1 MRGDWRG
8 NEEEADGV
16 FGMRKEYCIAWH
28 FLVHR
33 LAPHR
38 RVHWL
43 FTVAAYFVIPAGTCA
58 FFLIPYPSEALLV
71 FNCLEG
77 IWRCAIHGA
86 QLRIVSPPGE
96 IGDGD
101 TDNGSG
107 GDVKDVVAVVFE
119 TADGD
124 QGGADKGRHD
134 EDHPC

>member
-1 MRGDWRG
+1 MRGGWRG

-28 FLVHR
+28 FLVYR
-33 LAPHR
+33 LAPR
-38 RVHWL
+38 GRVHWL
-43 FTVAAYFVIPAGTCA
+43 FTVAACFVVSARTCA
-58 FFLIPYPSEALLV
+58 FFFIPYSSEALLV
-71 FNCLEG
+71 LDCLECV
-77 IWRCAIHGA
+77 WCCAIHGA
-86 QLRIVSPPGE
+86 QLRVVSPPGE

-101 TDNGSG
+101 SDDGSG
-107 GDVKDVVAVVFE
+107 GNIEYVVAVVFE